1 MATFL
6 AFLFFG
12 VIVVASIFRAS
23 KIQRAEL
30 LDARAKRDAADE
42 IERKR
47 QARLAEFSAKCFRP
61 DGD

>member
-1 MATFL
+1 M

-12 VIVVASIFRAS
+12 TLVVAVIVDMA
-23 KIQRAEL
+23 KIQRAE
-30 LDARAKRDAADE
+30 AAIE
-42 IERKR
+42 AERKR